1 MIAVDLLVEWLVQA
15 RHKLSEREYAVCLLT
30 FLSIQATGIEVG
42 MLIGILLSMMAFVV
56 SYSQLQ
62 KVGVYGWV
70 DGMGRWM
77 GWMWVL
83 VM

>member
-1 MIAVDLLVEWLVQA
+1 MLIAVDLLIEWLIQA

-42 MLIGILLSMMAFVV
+42 MIIGILLAMLAFVV

-62 KVGVYGWV
+62 KVGG
-70 DGMGRWM
+70 
-77 GWMWVL
+77 
-83 VM
+83 